1 MFQPSESDSQTPTS
15 ASPHSLASAAALAVR
30 GGDVQEPTTLQEVE
44 DAVMKASAEG
54 KAVVIDFSAT
64 WCGPCKMIA
73 PLVREKD
80 YSFVDT
86 FLDDMSWMIS
96 FFFPL

>member
-54 KAVVIDFSAT
+54 KVVVIDFSAT

-73 PLVREKD
+73 PLVSER
-80 YSFVDT
+80 
-86 FLDDMSWMIS
+86 L
-96 FFFPL
+96 